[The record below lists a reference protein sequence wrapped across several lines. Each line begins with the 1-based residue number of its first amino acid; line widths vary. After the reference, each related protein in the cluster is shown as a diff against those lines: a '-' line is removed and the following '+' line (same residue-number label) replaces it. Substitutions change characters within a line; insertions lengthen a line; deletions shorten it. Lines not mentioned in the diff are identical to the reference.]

1 MRLRSS
7 LSKTRLLEIFEIVD
21 LGDIIVNVE
30 LETDGLKLLILRV
43 VVVITDLLVED
54 LSQPFNI
61 LFVGN
66 QFRFLFGLS
75 LIHI

>member
-21 LGDIIVNVE
+21 LGDIIVNVK
-30 LETDGLKLLILRV
+30 LETDGLKLLILRI

-66 QFRFLFGLS
+66 QFRFLFG
-75 LIHI
+75 